1 MADKILSAQQLL
13 KLKGFEIN
21 KFNTNLFMQDVAD
34 YFLKNE
40 VSAKLLLLPLRFV
53 DVPNEE
59 NPETNPLRITEED
72 RKNGFKTQ
80 TKLIDTL
87 EDEKTRRSWEISRGL
102 IKGLEFEY
110 IFYLYEHNTK
120 EFRSEYDRK
129 ILVPRIVV
137 DKPFIGN
144 AVHTL
149 RLLGGYVVEQKVRKK
164 LKTYDISLL

>member
-13 KLKGFEIN
+13 KLKGFEVN
-21 KFNTNLFMQDVAD
+21 KFNTNLFMQDVAN

-59 NPETNPLRITEED
+59 NPETNPLHITEEN

-80 TKLIDTL
+80 TKPQEPPEDKDERRKWEHQRSFTTGWDL
-87 EDEKTRRSWEISRGL
+87 EYGYELSYYNYDE
-102 IKGLEFEY
+102 
-110 IFYLYEHNTK
+110 YE
-120 EFRSEYDRK
+120 SECERQ
-129 ILVPRIVV
+129 IMVPRIVI

-149 RLLGGYVVEQKVRKK
+149 RLLGGYVVEQKVRKR